1 VNSGEKVNSQS
12 DQIRVLNVSETAPI
26 LTVVMRLT
34 APYAMNLNALGSL
47 LEPGVLRQLRHN
59 HWGVYEV
66 CRAQAQQLALVRT
79 FEEHSARVIL
89 EPPLRGSSSAHYTR
103 DIGFAIDETYFVARM
118 GTKYRL
124 PEVDAM
130 DPVVRR
136 FSNVVRLESGRIEGG
151 DVMLAPGR
159 VLVGLGE
166 ASDVEGIAALRTALA
181 KIGSLREV
189 VPLHFRVP
197 GVIHLDT
204 KFNLVAPNI
213 AIICRLSFEP
223 ESLQWLEKNFELIDA
238 TPEETKRIQI
248 NTFGLGHGRVILDQ
262 GARRLADELVRH
274 GLEPVMLDYSEI
286 SRLPGSFRCTTL
298 PIERADEV

>member
-1 VNSGEKVNSQS
+1 MNSDTKVNSQGG
-12 DQIRVLNVSETAPI
+12 QIRVRNASETAPI

-34 APYAMNLNALGSL
+34 APYAVNSDVLGSL
-47 LEPGVLRQLRHN
+47 LDPGILRQLRHN

-79 FEEHSARVIL
+79 FEEHGARVIL

-181 KIGSLREV
+181 KIGSPREV
-189 VPLHFRVP
+189 IPLHFRVP

-213 AIICRLSFEP
+213 AIICRSSFEP

-248 NTFGLGHGRVILDQ
+248 NTFGLGNGRVIMDQ
-262 GARRLADELVRH
+262 SARRLADELVRH
-274 GLEPVMLDYSEI
+274 GLEPVLLDYSEI
-286 SRLPGSFRCTTL
+286 STLPGSFRCTTL
-298 PIERADEV
+298 PIERANEG